1 MALSQTIPTAVTGR
15 LLESP
20 HVSQDV
26 DGAVAGFLLEVD
38 ERYKPRHAAR
48 PTRYRVV
55 CAGRWTD
62 LVGGYLRQNSPVFV
76 AGEAVGDRCD
86 HCADRKPYW
95 LLADEVIPLGRFPN
109 PEFQQQTRSGDLA
122 A

>member
-1 MALSQTIPTAVTGR
+1 MHAESIPTAVTGR
-15 LLESP
+15 LLEPP
-20 HVSQDV
+20 HVSQDA

-48 PTRYRVV
+48 PSRYRVV
-55 CAGRWTD
+55 CAGRWTE
-62 LVGGYLRQNSPVFV
+62 LVGGYLRQDSPVFV
-76 AGEAVGDRCD
+76 AGEAVANRCE
-86 HCADRKPYW
+86 HCADRKPHW

-109 PEFQQQTRSGDLA
+109 PDFQQLALSGDLA